1 MCTNGSGRGNDL
13 PITSGMG
20 PSLGRPRSRAFSVR
34 TRILAAVVIP
44 LVVVSALVLRVAAD
58 RRALAGDIGELRA
71 RSEVLAHLAA
81 LRDRVFDERRQF
93 ETVARS
99 ADLGVS
105 PEAVSAL
112 LGMEVVADPTA
123 ARDATDEAI
132 RRLAPSDR
140 PFSVSVLDSLRRD
153 LDAGSLATDEASA
166 RFASLES
173 LAVAGLEATLDDVSE
188 RAVSIGNVALE
199 ARVRMMRD
207 AVRVVGSRGGQVQ
220 ALSSYWFAGE
230 GDAVPALVE
239 LARATA
245 QYEQLGRSLESAP
258 VVSVAAAW
266 ARPTGVG
273 RAFDEAIAKE
283 LSGGASGRPGA
294 DTGSVDLREVGRVLG
309 DGLSDYAAIGPIPE
323 LASRAVADAATE
335 RAAEAASDARQALA
349 SGLIAVALALLTAV
363 WFGRSITKPLG
374 LLADQAQ
381 RVRAGDLRIPPLS
394 LGGPPELV
402 VASAAFN
409 DVTENLVLMEEK
421 ALALSACDFDS
432 PALSRALPG
441 RLGDALHESL
451 QVLSGSILE
460 RQHLQARL
468 LHQATHDSLTGLAN
482 RPAVIDA
489 LGGAVERS
497 RRSGH
502 QVAVSFID
510 LDDFKATND
519 TCGHAVGDA
528 LLRAVA
534 ERMQSAARRGDVV
547 ARLGGDEFVL
557 VAEDV
562 EGPEEAV
569 ALVRRIL
576 AAVAAPIELD
586 GRELTITGS
595 AGIVLNH
602 GGGDDPLTLLAKADL
617 AVYRAKLRATS
628 AIELYDEELQS
639 ILRARSDIE
648 GALAATLLA
657 GGDELAVHFQPILD
671 ATTGKVVS
679 LEALVRWDRPGVG
692 VVAPDVFI
700 PIAERSDLIVRL
712 DQWVLCTATRQ
723 MMAWADHPA
732 LRGITLAVNISGR
745 HVTDGRFVENVDSA
759 LRASGVAPDRLVLE
773 VTETAFVT
781 DMARA
786 AAQLEQ
792 VRSLGVRIAV
802 DDFGTGH
809 TGLTH
814 IRALTV
820 DEIKIDRTFTAELPE
835 VSDLVKI
842 VLDLARHLGVS
853 TVAEGVETVEQAASL
868 RALGCASLQGYLFSP
883 ALSPEALVDWLV
895 ERQIEALGREVVA
908 MAVLGAPIATTQS
921 GPDGPWQWSEA
932 PS

>member
-1 MCTNGSGRGNDL
+1 MSEDRHKWFRSAEDL
-13 PITSGMG
+13 PIHSTMG
-20 PSLGRPRSRAFSVR
+20 PSLGRPRPPAFSVR
-34 TRILAAVVIP
+34 SRILAAVVIP
-44 LVVVSALVLRVAAD
+44 LVVVSVLVLRIAAD
-58 RRALAGDIGELRA
+58 RSDSAQAISELRA
-71 RSEVLAHLAA
+71 RSGVLADLAA

-99 ADLGVS
+99 ADVGVS

-112 LGMEVVADPTA
+112 LGMEVVVDPTE
-123 ARDATDEAI
+123 AREATDEAI
-132 RRLAPSDR
+132 ARLARADR
-140 PFSVSVLDSLRRD
+140 PFTVSILEGLRAD
-153 LDAGSLATDEASA
+153 LDGGTLTTDEASV

-173 LAVAGLEATLDDVSE
+173 LVVAGLGAALDDVSE

-199 ARVRMMRD
+199 MRVRTMRD

-220 ALSSYWFAGE
+220 ALSNYWFAGE
-230 GDAVPALVE
+230 SEAVPALVE
-239 LARATA
+239 LARTTA
-245 QYEQLGRSLESAP
+245 EYNELGRSLEVSPVAP
-258 VVSVAAAW
+258 VASAW
-266 ARPTGVG
+266 ERSTGVG
-273 RAFDEAIAKE
+273 RAFDEAIARE
-283 LSGGASGRPGA
+283 LAGSSTVRPGSDA
-294 DTGSVDLREVGRVLG
+294 GAVDLHEVGRVLG
-309 DGLSDYAAIGPIPE
+309 DGLSDYAAIGSIPE
-323 LASRAVADAATE
+323 LASQAVADAATE
-335 RAAEAASDARQALA
+335 RAAEAASDARKALA
-349 SGLIAVALALLTAV
+349 SGLVAVAVALVAAV
-363 WFGRSITKPLG
+363 WFGRSITRPLG

-381 RVRAGDLRIPPLS
+381 RVRAGDLRLPPLP
-394 LGGPPELV
+394 LVGPPELA

-421 ALALSACDFDS
+421 ALALSACDFES

-441 RLGDALHESL
+441 RLGEALHESL

-489 LGGAVERS
+489 LAGALERS

-502 QVAVSFID
+502 QLAVSFID

-534 ERMQSAARRGDVV
+534 ERMQSSARRGDVV
-547 ARLGGDEFVL
+547 ARLGGDEFVV

-576 AAVAAPIELD
+576 TAVAAPIELD

-595 AGIVLNH
+595 AGIVLNQDPT
-602 GGGDDPLTLLAKADL
+602 DDPLTLLAKADL
-617 AVYRAKLRATS
+617 AVYRAKNMASS

-639 ILRARSDIE
+639 LLRARADIE
-648 GALAATLLA
+648 GALATTLLA
-657 GGDELAVHFQPILD
+657 GGDELAVHYQPILD

-679 LEALVRWDRPGVG
+679 LEALVRWERPGVG
-692 VVAPDVFI
+692 AVAPDVFI

-712 DQWVLCTATRQ
+712 DRWVLCTATRQ
-723 MMAWADHPA
+723 LMAWEDHPV
-732 LRGITLAVNISGR
+732 LRGMALAVNISGR

-759 LRASGVAPDRLVLE
+759 LRASGFRPDRLVLE

-786 AAQLEQ
+786 AAQIEQ

-820 DEIKIDRTFTAELPE
+820 DEIKIDRTFTAELPA
-835 VSDLVKI
+835 VTDLVKI

-853 TVAEGVETVEQAASL
+853 TVAEGVETAEQAAAL
-868 RALGCASLQGYLFSP
+868 RALGCVGLQGYLFSP
-883 ALSPEALVDWLV
+883 ALSPDALVDWLV
-895 ERQIEALGREVVA
+895 DLQIEALGREVGSQRA
-908 MAVLGAPIATTQS
+908 A
-921 GPDGPWQWSEA
+921 GPTR
-932 PS
+932 